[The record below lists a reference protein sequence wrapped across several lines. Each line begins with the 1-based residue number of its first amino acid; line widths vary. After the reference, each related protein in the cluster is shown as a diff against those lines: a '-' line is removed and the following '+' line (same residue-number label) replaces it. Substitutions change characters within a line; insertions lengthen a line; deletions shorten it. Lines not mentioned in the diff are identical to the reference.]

1 MDKLNSIQYIVNH
14 NPVCEDC
21 ARGNLDQ
28 VRKAAG
34 LYQALK
40 DILADISDIT
50 ADLLVVK
57 ANRCT
62 TNRYTKFL

>member
-34 LYQALK
+34 LYQAVK
-40 DILADISDIT
+40 DILAGDKINYTEEELDELIRQAT
-50 ADLLVVK
+50 A
-57 ANRCT
+57 
-62 TNRYTKFL
+62 Y